1 MIICTATAAKLV
13 KVKMLNDIAE
23 QDMNISTEQKGKY
36 FMSSKVYTIENK
48 TEHAIQSKPAR
59 QCLLIFNVV

>member
-36 FMSSKVYTIENK
+36 FMSSRVYIIEIK
-48 TEHAIQSKPAR
+48 TEYPKVQDNA
-59 QCLLIFNVV
+59 F

>member
-36 FMSSKVYTIENK
+36 FMSSKVYIIEK
-48 TEHAIQSKPAR
+48 RLSMQ
-59 QCLLIFNVV
+59 FNPNLQDNAF

>member
-36 FMSSKVYTIENK
+36 FMSRKVYIIENK

-59 QCLLIFNVV
+59 QCHLIFNVV

>member
-23 QDMNISTEQKGKY
+23 QDMNISTEQKGNY
-36 FMSSKVYTIENK
+36 FMSSKVYIIDIK
-48 TEHAIQSKPAR
+48 TEYP
-59 QCLLIFNVV
+59 NVQDKAF

>member
-36 FMSSKVYTIENK
+36 FMSSKVYMIETK
-48 TEHAIQSKPAR
+48 TEHA
-59 QCLLIFNVV
+59 V

>member
-36 FMSSKVYTIENK
+36 FMSSKVYIIEKRLNM
-48 TEHAIQSKPAR
+48 Q
-59 QCLLIFNVV
+59 FNPNLQDNAF

>member
-23 QDMNISTEQKGKY
+23 QDMNTSTEQKGKY
-36 FMSSKVYTIENK
+36 FMSSKVNIIENK
-48 TEHAIQSKPAR
+48 TEHASIKSYKPMLFKIQR
-59 QCLLIFNVV
+59 